1 MNRRALATLLL
12 PLSVWAGPYKCL
24 QPDGSVVYQ
33 DTSCAIGAAG
43 AELALDPSPPPQDHA
58 GKGRAKDYSIE
69 GQVKA
74 MEAERNKARKERAR
88 AAAQARQ
95 TAKKK
100 PGYDRA
106 KCAKNRAEVAR
117 WSQQTHSTYRNISER
132 DYREQKLEYH
142 QALVDQYCRPD

>member
-33 DTSCAIGAAG
+33 ETRCAIGTEG
-43 AELALDPSPPPQDHA
+43 GELALDPPPPSSHA
-58 GKGRAKDYSIE
+58 GKGKDYSIE

-74 MEAERNKARKERAR
+74 MEAQRNKARKERAR
-88 AAAQARQ
+88 AAAQARPA
-95 TAKKK
+95 AKKK

-117 WSQQTHSTYRNISER
+117 WTQKTHSTYRDIGER

>member
-1 MNRRALATLLL
+1 MDRRALVTLLL

-33 DTSCAIGAAG
+33 QTRCAIGAEG
-43 AELALDPSPPPQDHA
+43 GELTLDPAPHA
-58 GKGRAKDYSIE
+58 GQGKAKDYSIE

-74 MEAERNKARKERAR
+74 MEAQRNKARKERAR
-88 AAAQARQ
+88 AASPARP
-95 TAKKK
+95 TAKVK
-100 PGYDRA
+100 PDYDRA

-117 WSQQTHSTYRNISER
+117 WRQKTHSTYRDTDER
-132 DYREQKLEYH
+132 DYREQKLEYY